1 MSNPEYPSS
10 HIRSKLYTS
19 HFLSAWNSRLF
30 EFGAV
35 LFISTIF
42 PGTLFPA
49 SIYALT
55 RSASVVIFSTLIGRL
70 IDRSE
75 RMYLIRLSIVGQ
87 RTATAVSCILLW
99 LLLYFRYT
107 SLDSWSAKAALASL
121 SLLACVEKLSSVV
134 NTISVERDWVV
145 VVSQGNTDDLQ
156 VELNSQMRR
165 IDLFCKLVGPLSIA
179 LIAGFSTSIAI
190 LITLSM
196 TIASVFVE
204 YYAIARVYHEVD
216 HLQTRPTPSQDTQSP
231 DSTSTPLSAS
241 RRARQSFRS
250 CISYIQHPA
259 FLPSFSLSLLYLTVL
274 TFGGQMVT
282 YLLSVGFSSI
292 SIGLLRTVSTIFE
305 LSSTWLAPKA
315 MHKIGAIRCGIWF
328 LNWQIVWVVIAV
340 TMLWIDIPQKYAVVG
355 LLAGTIAS
363 RVGLWGFDLSA
374 QVIVQEFSGSILTCN
389 QAVESDQR
397 GSFSAME
404 VSVQNT
410 FELLSFASTAVFA
423 RPDQFKVPAAVS
435 AAAVMLAGLLYAS
448 FVRQRRG
455 HLFHA
460 SKCMQ
465 RKRTWQPL
473 AQDEDVEL
481 N

>member
-1 MSNPEYPSS
+1 MSNSELPS
-10 HIRSKLYTS
+10 HHVRAKLYVS
-19 HFLSAWNSRLF
+19 HFLSTWNSRLF

-35 LFISTIF
+35 LFISRIF

-55 RSASVVIFSTLIGRL
+55 RSASVVVCSTIIGRL

-75 RMYLIRLSIVGQ
+75 RMHLIRLSIIGQ
-87 RTATAVSCILLW
+87 RAATATSCALLW
-99 LLLYFRYT
+99 LLLYSGYT
-107 SLDSWSAKAALASL
+107 SLGSWSAKAALALL
-121 SLLACVEKLSSVV
+121 SLLACVEKLSSVI
-134 NTISVERDWVV
+134 NTISIERDWVV
-145 VVSQGNTDDLQ
+145 VISQKNADDLQ
-156 VELNSQMRR
+156 ELNSQMRR
-165 IDLFCKLVGPLSIA
+165 IDLFCKLVGPLAIA
-179 LIAGFSTSIAI
+179 LVDGFSTSIAI
-190 LITLSM
+190 LVTFCM
-196 TIASVFVE
+196 TAASVFVE
-204 YYAIARVYHEVD
+204 YYAIARVYHRVND
-216 HLQTRPTPSQDTQSP
+216 LQIRPTASQDSKANNDNTI
-231 DSTSTPLSAS
+231 TSGTS
-241 RRARQSFRS
+241 RRGRETFRT
-250 CISYIQHPA
+250 CISYVQHPA

-292 SIGLLRTVSTIFE
+292 SIGLLRTVSTFFE

-328 LNWQIVWVVIAV
+328 LNWQIVWVVITA
-340 TMLWIDIPQKYAVVG
+340 TMLWVELPPKYAVVG

-374 QVIVQEFSGSILTCN
+374 QVIVQD
-389 QAVESDQR
+389 AVESDQR

-404 VSVQNT
+404 ASVQNT

-423 RPDQFKVPAAVS
+423 RPDQFKIPAAVS
-435 AAAVMLAGLLYAS
+435 ASAVVLAGLLYAF

-460 SKCMQ
+460 SQCMQ
-465 RKRTWQPL
+465 RKDRSKWQPL
-473 AQDEDVEL
+473 AQDEEIEL
-481 N
+481 S